1 MEISLKCSDEFS
13 GALQFGE
20 LLELMGNS

>member
-1 MEISLKCSDEFS
+1 MENSLKCSDEFS
-13 GALQFGE
+13 GALQCGE